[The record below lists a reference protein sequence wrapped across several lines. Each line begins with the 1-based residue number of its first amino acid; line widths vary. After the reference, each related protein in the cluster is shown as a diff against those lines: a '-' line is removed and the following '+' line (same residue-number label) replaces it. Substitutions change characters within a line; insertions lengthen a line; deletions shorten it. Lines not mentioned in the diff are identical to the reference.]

1 MSLPLPKILTTCI
14 ILLISGILMAADP
27 EPVAVS
33 NANLLEEQDIL
44 AEYDGGRILRQ
55 DVMDKIN
62 KLPAQHQ
69 GRFLTTDGQLQ
80 VLDII
85 ATEEVFYQKALDMN
99 IDKTKEVAERLAD
112 LDRRFYLQEYYRRNV
127 TDLVQMTEA
136 DMENYYNENLRLF
149 FNPPNITI
157 HYIQTA
163 SQQDAL
169 DAIEELNAGTS
180 FAEVSEKYNQN
191 TYAKGLR
198 GVIKNVRLNGNIPG
212 VGNDLELETL
222 IQESAIDSSQVYGP
236 LQTANGWHI
245 FRKISEIPGRQ
256 KSFPEVKNEIEQRL
270 RPIKERELLEQVREQ
285 LKQKYAVVIDSA
297 MVNRIDLAEKAN
309 NEDILEQYI
318 VSAPN
323 PKLNITVGKLLLD
336 FSKLSPQEQ
345 VFYTRGEGAIALAE
359 QNLIQ
364 ELFHIEAKELGYEQY
379 FTENEDY
386 RMLRRNTILRR
397 TFEILVLE
405 DIEIS
410 DEEVKSRYEMEKES
424 YAQPPHRSI
433 QVLFFEDNK
442 TANKAWR
449 KYKSALKKNNEKKI
463 AKIIQDYSIKPDKA
477 IYDNQYD
484 NGIVTGL
491 AQDADFSRRIWDNP
505 VGYLSP
511 VFTAA
516 NGEIVFFRTLS
527 ETPKS
532 YRPAVE
538 VEPRIYNAIKQEKEK
553 AKQEQVTEEL
563 FVEYNMR
570 KYPER
575 IKLSLSA
582 EQLFEYADN
591 AARNRNYKDA
601 TTFYDQIIQNYP
613 NGTDD
618 YKAFFMKAFLV
629 AEEIKDKDAAI
640 MLFNEFLSR
649 YPEGDL
655 HESAQFMIDSLQG
668 NLDGFEEFED
678 SLD

>member
-1 MSLPLPKILTTCI
+1 
-14 ILLISGILMAADP
+14 
-27 EPVAVS
+27 
-33 NANLLEEQDIL
+33 
-44 AEYDGGRILRQ
+44 
-55 DVMDKIN
+55 
-62 KLPAQHQ
+62 
-69 GRFLTTDGQLQ
+69 
-80 VLDII
+80 
-85 ATEEVFYQKALDMN
+85 
-99 IDKTKEVAERLAD
+99 
-112 LDRRFYLQEYYRRNV
+112 
-127 TDLVQMTEA
+127 
-136 DMENYYNENLRLF
+136 
-149 FNPPNITI
+149 
-157 HYIQTA
+157 
-163 SQQDAL
+163 
-169 DAIEELNAGTS
+169 
-180 FAEVSEKYNQN
+180 
-191 TYAKGLR
+191 
-198 GVIKNVRLNGNIPG
+198 
-212 VGNDLELETL
+212 
-222 IQESAIDSSQVYGP
+222 
-236 LQTANGWHI
+236 
-245 FRKISEIPGRQ
+245 
-256 KSFPEVKNEIEQRL
+256 
-270 RPIKERELLEQVREQ
+270 
-285 LKQKYAVVIDSA
+285 
-297 MVNRIDLAEKAN
+297 
-309 NEDILEQYI
+309 
-318 VSAPN
+318 
-323 PKLNITVGKLLLD
+323 
-336 FSKLSPQEQ
+336 
-345 VFYTRGEGAIALAE
+345 
-359 QNLIQ
+359 
-364 ELFHIEAKELGYEQY
+364 
-379 FTENEDY
+379 
-386 RMLRRNTILRR
+386 
-397 TFEILVLE
+397 
-405 DIEIS
+405 
-410 DEEVKSRYEMEKES
+410 MEKEN

-449 KYKSALKKNNEKKI
+449 KYKSALKKDNEKKI

-575 IKLSLSA
+575 IRLSLSA

>member
-136 DMENYYNENLRLF
+136 DMEDYYNENLRLF
-149 FNPPNITI
+149 FNAPNITI

-222 IQESAIDSSQVYGP
+222 IQESAIDSAQVYGP
-236 LQTANGWHI
+236 LQSTNGWHI

-410 DEEVKSRYEMEKES
+410 DEEVKARYEMEKEN

-449 KYKSALKKNNEKKI
+449 KYKSALKKDNEKKI

>member
-1 MSLPLPKILTTCI
+1 
-14 ILLISGILMAADP
+14 
-27 EPVAVS
+27 
-33 NANLLEEQDIL
+33 
-44 AEYDGGRILRQ
+44 
-55 DVMDKIN
+55 
-62 KLPAQHQ
+62 
-69 GRFLTTDGQLQ
+69 
-80 VLDII
+80 
-85 ATEEVFYQKALDMN
+85 
-99 IDKTKEVAERLAD
+99 
-112 LDRRFYLQEYYRRNV
+112 
-127 TDLVQMTEA
+127 MTEA

-410 DEEVKSRYEMEKES
+410 DEEVKARYEMEKES

-575 IKLSLSA
+575 IRLSLSA

>member
-99 IDKTKEVAERLAD
+99 IDKTKEVADRLAD

-136 DMENYYNENLRLF
+136 DMEDYYNENLRLF
-149 FNPPNITI
+149 FNAPNITI

-180 FAEVSEKYNQN
+180 FAEVSDKYNQN

-212 VGNDLELETL
+212 VGNDLELEAL
-222 IQESAIDSSQVYGP
+222 IQESAIDSAQVYGP
-236 LQTANGWHI
+236 LQSTNGWHI

-323 PKLNITVGKLLLD
+323 PILNITVGKLLLD

-397 TFEILVLE
+397 TFEIMVLE

-410 DEEVKSRYEMEKES
+410 DEEVKARYEMEKEN

-449 KYKSALKKNNEKKI
+449 KYKSALKKDNEKKI

-575 IKLSLSA
+575 IRLSLSA